1 MKNKSVLEQA
11 LLEAQQ
17 LEEAVKSNAK
27 EILAST
33 MKQEIEDLVKESLNE
48 QDGEIDFDEVEQEDL
63 EDEVSGLPNEEEAMV
78 SIEVDADEPLDLT
91 GASDGEVLKVFK
103 AMGAEDGIVV
113 TQDDDVVELED
124 QEAGTEYKIELAENK
139 LKNYPFIKEGVGDL
153 KEDDMNPTD
162 VDLES
167 EVIEP
172 EGEGSLEEALYEI
185 ELEEADEGGGPN
197 KGAKYFDEGGKRF
210 TKGPYGKKE
219 RETFEADQGG
229 GPNKGAKY
237 FDEGGKRFT
246 KGPYGKKEEET
257 YEADQGGGPNKGAK
271 YFDEGGKRFTKG
283 PYGKKEEMAEQFQ
296 DYDPEMPS
304 AEFPFAIFNSL
315 DKYLDWCKQEG
326 TEDCDENG
334 YKWDAYLA
342 YRSMGPHGKKV
353 EPFIKKI
360 LGNDLV
366 AMKQAFDNE
375 GNNPL
380 ENVASE
386 EQEMD
391 EASRT
396 YGFGSKKG
404 RGLRKAFTPNRNKVY
419 KESIKT
425 KRTINEIVKISKQ
438 LQTENR
444 KYKEK
449 NKDYREALKV
459 FRGKLNEVAV
469 FNANLAY
476 STKLFTDFTTT
487 KKEKIN
493 ILRRFDN
500 VSTLNESKSLFKQI
514 AGNLDS
520 EVQSLK
526 ESVQKTITKTP
537 LGGSSINLIE
547 TKTYENPQITRMK
560 EIMSKL

>member
-48 QDGEIDFDEVEQEDL
+48 QEGELDFGEVEQEDL

-91 GASDGEVLKVFK
+91 GASDSEVLKVFK

-139 LKNYPFIKEGVGDL
+139 LKNYPFINERMGDL
-153 KEDDMNPTD
+153 NEEEIMD
-162 VDLES
+162 DLEDEEIQPES
-167 EVIEP
+167 E
-172 EGEGSLEEALYEI
+172 SALEEALYEI
-185 ELEEADEGGGPN
+185 ELEEEADW
-197 KGAKYFDEGGKRF
+197 GGK
-210 TKGPYGKKE
+210 KGNDSDSKRDYETNEMWGGKKGN
-219 RETFEADQGG
+219 RSKSRPDYETNEMW
-229 GPNKGAKY
+229 
-237 FDEGGKRFT
+237 GGKKGNRSKSRPDYEDEDLSEQFT
-246 KGPYGKKEEET
+246 DNNSMYNSLQDYQNWCKKE
-257 YEADQGGGPNKGAK
+257 GS
-271 YFDEGGKRFTKG
+271 EG
-283 PYGKKEEMAEQFQ
+283 
-296 DYDPEMPS
+296 
-304 AEFPFAIFNSL
+304 
-315 DKYLDWCKQEG
+315 
-326 TEDCDENG
+326 CDENN
-334 YKWDAYLA
+334 YKWNAYLA
-342 YRSMGPHGKKV
+342 YRQMGPPASTEL
-353 EPFIKKI
+353 EPFIKNLI
-360 LGNDLV
+360 GGDLV
-366 AMKQAFDNE
+366 AFEAAYDGDGE
-375 GNNPL
+375 NPL

-386 EQEMD
+386 EQEI
-391 EASRT
+391 EETSRLKSGQLT
-396 YGFGSKKG
+396 FPKMAGQKWGKND
-404 RGLRKAFTPNRNKVY
+404 LR
-419 KESIKT
+419 ESIKT

-514 AGNLDS
+514 AGNLNS
-520 EVQSLK
+520 EVKSLK

-537 LGGSSINLIE
+537 SGGSSINLIE

-560 EIMSKL
+560 DIMSKL

>member
-48 QDGEIDFDEVEQEDL
+48 QEGELDFGEVEQEDL

-91 GASDGEVLKVFK
+91 GASDSEVLKVFK

-139 LKNYPFIKEGVGDL
+139 LKNYPFINERMGDL
-153 KEDDMNPTD
+153 NEEEIM
-162 VDLES
+162 VDLEDEEIQPES
-167 EVIEP
+167 E
-172 EGEGSLEEALYEI
+172 SALEEALYEI
-185 ELEEADEGGGPN
+185 ELEETDEGGGPN
-197 KGAKYFDEGGKRF
+197 KGAKYFDEGGHRF

-237 FDEGGKRFT
+237 FDKGGKRFT
-246 KGPYGKKEEET
+246 KGPYGKKGNHFAESIDFE
-257 YEADQGGGPNKGAK
+257 
-271 YFDEGGKRFTKG
+271 DEDLS
-283 PYGKKEEMAEQFQ
+283 EQFT
-296 DYDPEMPS
+296 DNNS
-304 AEFPFAIFNSL
+304 IFNSL
-315 DKYLDWCKQEG
+315 QDYQNWCKKEG
-326 TEDCDENG
+326 SEGCDEND
-334 YKWDAYLA
+334 YKWNAYLA
-342 YRSMGPHGKKV
+342 YRQMGPPASTEL
-353 EPFIKKI
+353 EPFIKNLI
-360 LGNDLV
+360 GGDLV
-366 AMKQAFDNE
+366 AFEAAYDGDGE
-375 GNNPL
+375 NPL

-386 EQEMD
+386 EQEI
-391 EASRT
+391 EETSRLKSGQLT
-396 YGFGSKKG
+396 FPKMAGQKWGKND
-404 RGLRKAFTPNRNKVY
+404 LR
-419 KESIKT
+419 ESIKT

-514 AGNLDS
+514 AGNLNS
-520 EVQSLK
+520 EVKSLK

-537 LGGSSINLIE
+537 SGGSSINLIE

-560 EIMSKL
+560 DIMSKL